1 MKLRDSSGNL
11 RTITSMKVRDGS
23 GALRAITSMKVRDS
37 GGVLR
42 TISGGSGGGSSG
54 AQLSPMLLQGYVYSA
69 GSPRATTNA
78 AYITMSVGVSP
89 YTVVWHPDTD
99 WSAVNPTSLTT
110 AFRSPPLFSGD
121 LVSGQVYAVVTDAN
135 GATYTTN
142 TINMTAANNYNGS
155 A

>member
-1 MKLRDSSGNL
+1 MKLRDTTGVL
-11 RTITSMKVRDGS
+11 RTVTSMKVRDG
-23 GALRAITSMKVRDS
+23 GGVLRTVTSVKARDS

-42 TISGGSGGGSSG
+42 TISGGSGGSSG
-54 AQLSPMLLQGYVYSA
+54 AQLSPLLLQGYVYSA

-78 AYITMSVGVSP
+78 AYITMSVGTSP